1 MLKNQPYLRIILS
14 IAMTGLFIVAAY
26 FVIDYY
32 VTTFLTA
39 YRWQIKAL
47 AIYNI
52 IGGVEESWWTEKA
65 TSIAWDLL
73 LNNPTIIGW
82 FWTGA
87 VSGILRVLFLR
98 KEEKNV

>member
-1 MLKNQPYLRIILS
+1 
-14 IAMTGLFIVAAY
+14 MTGLFIVAAY

-47 AIYNI
+47 AIYNL
-52 IGGVEESWWTEKA
+52 IGGTQESWWTEKA

-73 LNNPTIIGW
+73 LNNQTIMNW

>member
-47 AIYNI
+47 AIYNL
-52 IGGVEESWWTEKA
+52 IGGTQESWWTEKA

-73 LNNPTIIGW
+73 LNNQTIMNW

-87 VSGILRVLFLR
+87 ISGLTRIFIL
-98 KEEKNV
+98 KKGN

>member
-1 MLKNQPYLRIILS
+1 MFKNQPYLRIILS

-47 AIYNI
+47 AIYNL
-52 IGGVEESWWTEKA
+52 IGGTQESWWTEKA

-73 LNNPTIIGW
+73 LNNQTIMNW